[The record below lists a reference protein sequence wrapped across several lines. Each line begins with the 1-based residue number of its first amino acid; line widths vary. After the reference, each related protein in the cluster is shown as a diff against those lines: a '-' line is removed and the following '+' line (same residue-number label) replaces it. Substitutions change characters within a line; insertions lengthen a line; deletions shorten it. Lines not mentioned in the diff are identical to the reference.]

1 RGGQAV
7 ARADRARRALC
18 ATLAASALAGALGR
32 AGAESAPLVLA
43 ASSLK
48 DAIEQAGAEFAGV
61 SGIRPRFSF
70 AASSTLARQL
80 EQGIEADLYF
90 SADLQWMDFALR
102 RGLVDAGSVHSLL
115 GNRLVLVAPK
125 GGQEPIELARGVD
138 LSLALRGG
146 RLALADVR
154 AVPAGRYAR
163 AALESL
169 GAWDRVAGSLAMT
182 ENVRVALALA
192 ARGEVELAIVY
203 ATDARVEPRVS
214 IVATFPED
222 SHPPIRY
229 PVALVRRRR
238 RTGADAFHGFLR
250 TAPAAK
256 VFNHHGFV
264 VLG

>member
-1 RGGQAV
+1 MAL
-7 ARADRARRALC
+7 ADRSRRALF
-18 ATLAASALAGALGR
+18 AAAALSTLSALTGASGPAR
-32 AGAESAPLVLA
+32 AGPSPLVLA

-48 DAIEQAGAEFAGV
+48 DAIELAGAEFARV

-70 AASSTLARQL
+70 AASSTHARHL
-80 EQGIEADLYF
+80 EQGIEADLYL
-90 SADLQWMDFALR
+90 SADLQWMDFAVR
-102 RGLVDAGSVHSLL
+102 RGLVDAASVYSLL
-115 GNRLVLVAPK
+115 GNRLVLVAPVD
-125 GGQEPIELARGVD
+125 GHAPIELARGVD
-138 LSLALRGG
+138 LSRALRGG

-154 AVPAGRYAR
+154 AVPAGRYAK

-192 ARGEVELAIVY
+192 ARGEVPLAIVY
-203 ATDARVEPRVS
+203 ATDARAEPRVRV
-214 IVATFPED
+214 VATFPLN

-229 PVALVRRRR
+229 PVALVHGHRNA
-238 RTGADAFHGFLR
+238 GAAALHGFLR

-256 VFNHHGFV
+256 VFDDHGFI